1 MSLITNPVLPGFS
14 PDPSLIR
21 VGEWFYLANSS
32 FEWYPVVPIHRSRDL
47 DTWEFAGSF
56 TGPEASL
63 ELRGLQDS
71 GGVWAPSLS
80 WSDGMFWLV
89 FTVVR
94 GFGGPHKDMDTYIS
108 RAVDVAGP
116 WSPPAR
122 VTTTGFDPSLFHHDG
137 RHWLV
142 NMEWDHRPNG
152 RGGFAGINLQ
162 EVNADGTAT
171 LGEPAIIHRRAELIE
186 GPNLYFLEGRFY
198 LMLAEGGTGQNHGI
212 AMMRSEHLSGPYE
225 PDPLGPVLTARDD
238 PSHELQKA
246 GHGEIAADEHGQL
259 FLAHLA
265 SRWEEK
271 DGKQYSILGRETC
284 IQRLTFTDDGWLRLE
299 HGGWHPAL
307 AVEGPALSGPAARGA
322 DRTPG
327 HTPEHGD
334 HRNRDVGDPDVGNGD
349 IRNDGGFARPP
360 GLGPGNQTAVGWPWS
375 TLREPARADW
385 ASLEARPGW
394 LRLRGR
400 HSTDSLHEQSL
411 VARRLTSPSLTA
423 GVTLEAT
430 PRNFTQSAGLIFY
443 YNTSSYFYLRTTVR
457 EIGGRL
463 VPGDAPTEQILEVF
477 EKDPVT
483 GLKALGAAVVDKAV
497 PLRLEAVMTG
507 GRLQFHWSQSGDV
520 PESIGPE
527 LNALHLSDDHGG
539 ALRFTGAFVG
549 VAAQDLRD
557 RSFTADFT
565 DFLYRPAS

>member
-47 DTWEFAGSF
+47 STWEFAGSF

-80 WSDGMFWLV
+80 WSEGMFWLV

-94 GFGGPHKDMDTYIS
+94 SFGGPHKDMDTYIS

-116 WSPPAR
+116 WSRPAR
-122 VTTTGFDPSLFHHDG
+122 VTTTGFDPSLLHHDG

-162 EVNADGTAT
+162 ELNADGTAT
-171 LGEPAIIHRRAELIE
+171 LGEPTIIHRRAELIE
-186 GPNLYFLEGRFY
+186 GPNLYFFEDRFY

-212 AMMRSEHLSGPYE
+212 AMMRSEGLLGPYE

-238 PSHELQKA
+238 PAHELQKA

-271 DGKQYSILGRETC
+271 DGKQYSVLGRETC

-307 AVEGPALSGPAARGA
+307 AVAGPAWSGPAAQHV
-322 DRTPG
+322 DRMSSHTPG
-327 HTPEHGD
+327 HSD
-334 HRNRDVGDPDVGNGD
+334 HRNGD
-349 IRNDGGFARPP
+349 ISQCGGFARP
-360 GLGPGNQTAVGWPWS
+360 LGRSPEHQPAVGWPWS
-375 TLREPARADW
+375 TLRQPARADW
-385 ASLEARPGW
+385 ATLDVRPGW

-423 GVTLEAT
+423 GVTLQAT
-430 PRNFTQSAGLIFY
+430 PANFTQSAGLIFY

-463 VPGDAPTEQILEVF
+463 VSGDAPTEQILEVF
-477 EKDPVT
+477 EKDPAT
-483 GLKALGAAVVDKAV
+483 GLKTHGAAVVDKDV
-497 PLRLEAVMTG
+497 PIRLEAVMSG
-507 GRLQFHWSQSGDV
+507 GRLQFLWSQRGGV
-520 PESIGPE
+520 LESIGPE
-527 LNALHLSDDHGG
+527 LNALHLSDDHGD

-565 DFLYRPAS
+565 DFHYRPVY

>member
-47 DTWEFAGSF
+47 DTWEFAGAF

-80 WSDGMFWLV
+80 RSEGMFWLV

-186 GPNLYFLEGRFY
+186 GPNLYFFEGRFY

-212 AMMRSEHLSGPYE
+212 AMMRSEGLLGPYE

-238 PSHELQKA
+238 PAHELQKA

-265 SRWEEK
+265 SRWEEE

-307 AVEGPALSGPAARGA
+307 AVNGPALSGPAAWLA
-322 DRTPG
+322 DRMSGP
-327 HTPEHGD
+327 TPEHGD
-334 HRNRDVGDPDVGNGD
+334 HGNAD
-349 IRNDGGFARPP
+349 IGKDGGFARPP
-360 GLGPGNQTAVGWPWS
+360 GRGPENQTAVGWPWS

-385 ASLEARPGW
+385 ASLDARPGW

-400 HSTDSLHEQSL
+400 HSTDSLQEQSL
-411 VARRLTSPSLTA
+411 VARRLTSRSLTA

-430 PRNFTQSAGLIFY
+430 PVNFTQSAGLIFY

-483 GLKALGAAVVDKAV
+483 GLTTHGAAVVIKDV
-497 PLRLEAVMTG
+497 PIRLEGVMRG
-507 GRLQFHWSQSGDV
+507 SRLQFHWSQRGEAL
-520 PESIGPE
+520 ESIGPE
-527 LNALHLSDDHGG
+527 LNAFHLSDDHGG

-565 DFLYRPAS
+565 DFLYRPAY

>member
-47 DTWEFAGSF
+47 STWEFAGSF
-56 TGPEASL
+56 TGPKASL

-80 WSDGMFWLV
+80 WSEGMFWLV

-108 RAVDVAGP
+108 RAEDVAGP
-116 WSPPAR
+116 WSRPAR
-122 VTTTGFDPSLFHHDG
+122 VTTTGFDPSLFHHKG

-186 GPNLYFLEGRFY
+186 GPNLYVFEGRFY
-198 LMLAEGGTGQNHGI
+198 LMLAEGGTGRNHGI
-212 AMMRSEHLSGPYE
+212 AMMRSERLLGPYA

-238 PSHELQKA
+238 PAHQLQKA

-271 DGKQYSILGRETC
+271 AGKQYSILGRETC
-284 IQRLTFTDDGWLRLE
+284 IQRLTFTDEGWLRLE

-307 AVEGPALSGPAARGA
+307 AVNGPALSGPAARHA
-322 DRTPG
+322 DRMSGP
-327 HTPEHGD
+327 TPEHGG
-334 HRNRDVGDPDVGNGD
+334 HRNAD
-349 IRNDGGFARPP
+349 ISKDGGFTRPR
-360 GLGPGNQTAVGWPWS
+360 GHGPGNQTAVGWPWS

-385 ASLEARPGW
+385 ASLDARPGW

-400 HSTDSLHEQSL
+400 HSTDSMQEQSL

-430 PRNFTQSAGLIFY
+430 PVNFTQSAGLIFY

-463 VPGDAPTEQILEVF
+463 VPGDAPTEQIVEVF

-483 GLKALGAAVVDKAV
+483 GLKTLGAAVVDKDV
-497 PLRLEAVMTG
+497 PIRLEAVMTG

-520 PESIGPE
+520 LESIGPE
-527 LNALHLSDDHGG
+527 LNALQLSDDHGV

-557 RSFTADFT
+557 RRFTADFT
-565 DFLYRPAS
+565 DFLYRPSY